1 MPQGIIAILAAL
13 GDLALATAAITAIA
27 KQIRDVAE
35 EITKVT
41 MYGPEY
47 IALQAAKATT
57 EYFENS
63 DILKTFNIKLGSE
76 YMVPFGSTK
85 YWDSIQKSIN
95 SANVKLGIGGNLSAN
110 IRDNVMKS
118 REEFLGLGLDTEN
131 FLNSYSTFAST
142 YNRTFLPDQGEMKDM
157 ATINKIYGGTY
168 DQLYPLSKLYGK
180 SITDTTQFMNKMI
193 VEADKYGITSNKIFA
208 DMQKN
213 IGMLDKYNFK
223 TGYDGL
229 KKMVVETSKLN
240 MNMNSVAQ
248 FAEKLYEPEDA
259 IEMAASLQMLGGEFS
274 QFGDVFQL
282 MYDANNDVGALTE
295 KIAKLTN
302 GMGTLNKES
311 GEINFTGFERYQLR
325 TFARMS
331 NIPME
336 EMLQTRRVTKQEEIV
351 KKYIPSEL
359 KKGSTEDVEAR
370 INKLAMLADF
380 KGGVPKIKVAG
391 GEKDISQVTL
401 ADLSDLST
409 VGRDELKTPLENIL
423 LVNQSQLD
431 NLKIIAEKI
440 ILQTNGMY
448 SFAQEQEAMKI
459 WAERIKNEA
468 NDKNSYL
475 GSATSKISDM
485 KGTIATATTE
495 GVGWGDKIA
504 SAIEIIDRNLMSFMP
519 YTSDRIA
526 KSDALKKGM
535 AREQFKQNVNTAS
548 MQKDF
553 VIEKFTQSVEAR
565 RDFETE
571 LQKMSKN
578 NLAITG
584 SNSSH
589 LIEFKYNGTVYNAY
603 DAIRDPAFQSI
614 VRQDLGAEAADLLL
628 GTITNGGK
636 RVQPLNQQ

>member
-1 MPQGIIAILAAL
+1 MPILAAL
-13 GDLALATAAITAIA
+13 AAIAEVAVAVAAIVAVA
-27 KQIRDVAE
+27 KQIREVAE
-35 EITKVT
+35 EIAKVA
-41 MYGPEY
+41 MYGPQY

-110 IRDNVMKS
+110 IRDNAMKS
-118 REEFLGLGLDTEN
+118 REEFIGLGLEADN

-142 YNRTFLPDQGEMKDM
+142 YNRTFLPDQGEMKEM
-157 ATINKIYGGTY
+157 ATINKIYGGAY

-180 SITDTTQFMNKMI
+180 SITDTTQFMNKMV

-240 MNMNSVAQ
+240 MNMSSVAG

-302 GMGTLNKES
+302 GMGTLNKKT
-311 GEINFTGFERYQLR
+311 GEIDFTSFERNQLR
-325 TFARMS
+325 SFAKMS
-331 NIPME
+331 NIPIE
-336 EMLQTRRVTKQEEIV
+336 EMIQTRRVTKREEMV
-351 KKYIPSEL
+351 KKYISPEL
-359 KKGSTEDVEAR
+359 KKGSMEDVEAR
-370 INKLAMLADF
+370 INKLAMLAEF
-380 KGGVPKIKVAG
+380 KGGVPKVKVAG

-409 VGRDELKTPLENIL
+409 VGRDELKTPLENLL
-423 LVNQSQLD
+423 LVNMSQLD
-431 NLKIIAEKI
+431 KLKIIADKITLQTNSIASLRQEEASMGVYGDKLEKMRKDEDSLLGFTLDSI
-440 ILQTNGMY
+440 DDLKAGVAAETIAEEGWFTRFRRIMREIHTESSYGYEYYKPQPSSIDKQRVAQELQKNNESSFRDKAVLSPILQT
-448 SFAQEQEAMKI
+448 
-459 WAERIKNEA
+459 
-468 NDKNSYL
+468 D
-475 GSATSKISDM
+475 
-485 KGTIATATTE
+485 
-495 GVGWGDKIA
+495 
-504 SAIEIIDRNLMSFMP
+504 
-519 YTSDRIA
+519 
-526 KSDALKKGM
+526 
-535 AREQFKQNVNTAS
+535 
-548 MQKDF
+548 
-553 VIEKFTQSVEAR
+553 VEAR
-565 RDFETE
+565 KALLTTLERRSILGIE
-571 LQKMSKN
+571 S
-578 NLAITG
+578 

-589 LIEFKYNGTVYNAY
+589 IIEFKYNGVTYNAY
-603 DAIRDPAFQSI
+603 DAVKDPKFKEYVIQ
-614 VRQDLGAEAADLLL
+614 QLGSTKANEFLSTLA
-628 GTITNGGK
+628 NGGK
-636 RVQPLNQQ
+636 NTGPLPNQ

>member
-1 MPQGIIAILAAL
+1 MPILAAL
-13 GDLALATAAITAIA
+13 AAIAEVAVAVTAIIAVA
-27 KQIRDVAE
+27 KQIREVAE
-35 EITKVT
+35 EIAKVT
-41 MYGPEY
+41 MYGPQY
-47 IALQAAKATT
+47 VALQAAKATT

-110 IRDNVMKS
+110 IRDNAMKS
-118 REEFLGLGLDTEN
+118 REEFLGLGLETEN

-193 VEADKYGITSNKIFA
+193 VEADKYGITSNKIFE

-302 GMGTLNKES
+302 GMGTLNKET
-311 GEINFTGFERYQLR
+311 GEIDFTSLEKYQLR
-325 TFARMS
+325 SFAKMS
-331 NIPME
+331 NIPIQ
-336 EMLQTRRVTKQEEIV
+336 EMIQTRRVTKREEIV
-351 KKYIPSEL
+351 KKYISPEL
-359 KKGSTEDVEAR
+359 KKGSTEDVEAT
-370 INKLAMLADF
+370 INKLAMLAEF

-409 VGRDELKTPLENIL
+409 VGRDELKTPLENLL

-431 NLKIIAEKI
+431 KLRIIAEKI
-440 ILQTNGMY
+440 TLQTNSMASLRQEEASIGVYGGKLEKMRNDQE
-448 SFAQEQEAMKI
+448 SMLGFALLSVDEAKATVAAETIAEKGWIERWMAKVGQASLKSGFGYGSMSVAIDPQTLSIDKRRAEQE
-459 WAERIKNEA
+459 
-468 NDKNSYL
+468 L
-475 GSATSKISDM
+475 
-485 KGTIATATTE
+485 
-495 GVGWGDKIA
+495 
-504 SAIEIIDRNLMSFMP
+504 
-519 YTSDRIA
+519 
-526 KSDALKKGM
+526 
-535 AREQFKQNVNTAS
+535 KQNDAS
-548 MQKDF
+548 SLRDK
-553 VIEKFTQSVEAR
+553 KFLSPILENDVEAR
-565 RDFETE
+565 KALLTTLERRQFFGIE
-571 LQKMSKN
+571 S
-578 NLAITG
+578 

-589 LIEFKYNGTVYNAY
+589 IIEFKYNGHTYNAY
-603 DAIRDPAFQSI
+603 DAAQDPKFKDYIKSQ
-614 VRQDLGAEAADLLL
+614 LGVTRADEFLATLA
-628 GTITNGGK
+628 NGGRNTK
-636 RVQPLNQQ
+636 PVENQ

>member
-1 MPQGIIAILAAL
+1 MPILAAL
-13 GDLALATAAITAIA
+13 AAIAEVAVAVTAIIAVA
-27 KQIRDVAE
+27 KQIREVAE
-35 EITKVT
+35 EIAKVT
-41 MYGPEY
+41 MYGPQY
-47 IALQAAKATT
+47 VALQAAKATT

-110 IRDNVMKS
+110 IRDNAMKS
-118 REEFLGLGLDTEN
+118 REEFLGLGLETEN

-142 YNRTFLPDQGEMKDM
+142 YNRTFLPDQGEMKEM

-302 GMGTLNKES
+302 GMGTLNKKT
-311 GEINFTGFERYQLR
+311 GEIDFTSFERNQLR
-325 TFARMS
+325 SFAKMS
-331 NIPME
+331 NIPIE
-336 EMLQTRRVTKQEEIV
+336 EMIQTRRVTKREEIV
-351 KKYIPSEL
+351 KKYISPEL
-359 KKGSTEDVEAR
+359 KKGSTEDVEAT
-370 INKLAMLADF
+370 INKLAMLAEF

-409 VGRDELKTPLENIL
+409 VGRDELKTPLENLL

-431 NLKIIAEKI
+431 KLRIIAEKI
-440 ILQTNGMY
+440 TLQTNSMASLRQEEASIGVYGDKLENMRKDEE
-448 SFAQEQEAMKI
+448 SMLGFALRSVDEAKATVA
-459 WAERIKNEA
+459 AETIAEKGWFQKLLTSA
-468 NDKNSYL
+468 
-475 GSATSKISDM
+475 GSANRVRTGMD
-485 KGTIATATTE
+485 
-495 GVGWGDKIA
+495 
-504 SAIEIIDRNLMSFMP
+504 IDRGYIS
-519 YTSDRIA
+519 TSDNLR
-526 KSDALKKGM
+526 KKQ
-535 AREQFKQNVNTAS
+535 EELKQNDTSSFRDKSVLSPILENDVAARKSLLTILER
-548 MQKDF
+548 QQILG
-553 VIEKFTQSVEAR
+553 IES
-565 RDFETE
+565 
-571 LQKMSKN
+571 
-578 NLAITG
+578 

-589 LIEFKYNGTVYNAY
+589 IIEFKYNGRTYNAY
-603 DAIRDPAFQSI
+603 DAVQDPKFKEY
-614 VRQDLGAEAADLLL
+614 VFKELGPVQAQILLA
-628 GTITNGGK
+628 TMSNGGRDTK
-636 RVQPLNQQ
+636 PIQNQ

>member
-1 MPQGIIAILAAL
+1 MGALLSTLLRLAGTVSGL
-13 GDLALATAAITAIA
+13 EIVFQ
-27 KQIRDVAE
+27 KIRDVAE

-41 MYGPEY
+41 MYGPQY
-47 IALQAAKATT
+47 VALQAAKATT

-63 DILKTFNIKLGSE
+63 DILKTFNIKLGSQ
-76 YMVPFGSTK
+76 YMVPFGSTM

-110 IRDNVMKS
+110 IRSNVMKS

-142 YNRTFLPDQGEMKDM
+142 YNRTFLPDEGEMKEM

-193 VEADKYGITSNKIFA
+193 VEADKYGITSNKIFG

-240 MNMNSVAQ
+240 MNMNSIAQ

-311 GEINFTGFERYQLR
+311 GEIDFTSFEKYQLR
-325 TFARMS
+325 TFAKMS
-331 NIPME
+331 NIPIE
-336 EMLQTRRVTKQEEIV
+336 EMIQTRRVTKREEIV
-351 KKYIPSEL
+351 KKYMTPEL
-359 KKGSTEDVEAR
+359 KQGSMEDVEAR
-370 INKLAMLADF
+370 INKLAMLAEF

-401 ADLSDLST
+401 AELSDLST

-431 NLKIIAEKI
+431 KLRIIAEKI
-440 ILQTNGMY
+440 TLQTN
-448 SFAQEQEAMKI
+448 SIASLRQEEASI
-459 WAERIKNEA
+459 ETYA
-468 NDKNSYL
+468 
-475 GSATSKISDM
+475 
-485 KGTIATATTE
+485 
-495 GVGWGDKIA
+495 DKI
-504 SAIEIIDRNLMSFMP
+504 EKMRKNDETLLGFTLNKVD
-519 YTSDRIA
+519 YA
-526 KSDALKKGM
+526 KSSVAAETTAETGWFKKWMISMGESFHTSGYGYGSRPLEIDPK
-535 AREQFKQNVNTAS
+535 ASLTDKQRQDQELSKNFES
-548 MQKDF
+548 SFRDK
-553 VIEKFTQSVEAR
+553 EKLSPILATDVEAR
-565 RDFETE
+565 KALLTTVEKR
-571 LQKMSKN
+571 
-578 NLAITG
+578 NLNKVSIES

-589 LIEFKYNGTVYNAY
+589 IIHFKYNGETYNAY
-603 DAIRDPAFQSI
+603 DAVQDPKFKEYVI
-614 VRQDLGAEAADLLL
+614 GELGAMRATQFLATLS
-628 GTITNGGK
+628 NGAK
-636 RVQPLNQQ
+636 NTRPVEN